1 MQIGFSENIK
11 LLSTAIV
18 SQNKTPTAQKARER
32 CIIRGDTN
40 CVKKE
45 ERWC

>member
-1 MQIGFSENIK
+1 MQMGFSENIK
-11 LLSTAIV
+11 LLSTAII

-32 CIIRGDTN
+32 FLIRGVTN